1 MTAGR
6 FTRRDFLAASLGAG
20 LAASWPLS
28 SLSAAGVT
36 PRLVI
41 LGFDGVDP
49 RLVERWIASG
59 HLPNLARMRKKGTL
73 CPLGTTSPPNSP
85 VAWSSFATGS
95 GPEKHGVFGFL
106 RRDPQSYLP
115 ALAPITIVPPRF
127 VSGGA
132 SPARAVSHRRG
143 RAFWQTLD
151 QRGVPVTLLFV
162 PFAYPPPKLSHG
174 RVLAGLGAPDL
185 RFTNS
190 SFTLYTSEPAEKMV
204 AGGRVVQ
211 LAVEGG
217 SIDTRL
223 EGPRG
228 PGGKPLS
235 VPLELRLDRRAKTLT
250 VGMSGKREKLRVG
263 GRSGWFPVV
272 FEAAGLVLR
281 GRVRFHLLSV
291 TRELKL
297 YASPIQIDPHAP
309 ALPLGAPPGWLEK
322 AVGVHGGLPTV
333 GWAHDTSAVN
343 AGALPKEV
351 FLADLLD
358 TMQGRAELL
367 YREIGSRTAGLIV
380 SVFTG
385 TDQAAHIF
393 YRDLERKDGGPLRKV
408 YGLMD
413 RIVGRVSRLLPPKT
427 RLVVLSDHGFHPF
440 DRMLHVNSW
449 LESQGWFTRNRPQ
462 SEVRFLRGVSWK
474 DSLAYS
480 MGNGQVFVNLR
491 GRESL
496 GVVEPGGDRR
506 KLLDDIRKRL
516 LGLRDPVGGG
526 RPLRAVYDVYDG
538 AAANVRDRA
547 PDLQLAFAPG
557 YRSSWETSLGGAPLG
572 DALVANPKA
581 WCGDHAA
588 SDFNQTPGFIA
599 SAQALGHD
607 DPHLVDLANSVLHI
621 FDAPLSGSGRPLL

>member
-1 MTAGR
+1 
-6 FTRRDFLAASLGAG
+6 L
-20 LAASWPLS
+20 ASWPLR
-28 SLSAAGVT
+28 LQGAAPVT
-36 PRLVI
+36 PKLVI

-59 HLPNLARMRKKGTL
+59 HLPNLARMKKQGTL
-73 CPLGTTSPPNSP
+73 CPLGTSSPPNSP

-106 RRDPQSYLP
+106 RRDAKNYLP
-115 ALAPITIVPPRF
+115 ALAPYTIVPPRF
-127 VSGGA
+127 GPAGA
-132 SPARAVSHRRG
+132 SPPRAVSHRRG
-143 RAFWQTLD
+143 SAFWQTLD
-151 QRGVPVTLLFV
+151 RRGIPATLLFV
-162 PFAYPPPKLSHG
+162 PYAYPPPELSHG

-190 SFTLYTSEPAEKMV
+190 SFTLYTSESAEKMV

-211 LAVEGG
+211 LTVAGS

-235 VPLELRLDRRAKTLT
+235 VPLELRLDLRTKTLS

-263 GRSGWFPVV
+263 GRSGWFPVS

-281 GRVRFHLLSV
+281 GRVRFHLLSLAKQ
-291 TRELKL
+291 LKL

-367 YREIGSRTAGLIV
+367 YREIAARAAGLIV

-385 TDQAAHIF
+385 TDRAAHMF
-393 YRDLERKDGGPLRKV
+393 YRDLKRKDGGPLRKV
-408 YGLMD
+408 YSLMD
-413 RIVGRVSRLLPPKT
+413 RIVGRVARLLPPKT
-427 RLVVLSDHGFHPF
+427 RLLVLSDHGFHSF
-440 DRMLHVNSW
+440 DRMLHVNRW
-449 LESQGWFTRNRPQ
+449 LESQGWFTRSRQ
-462 SEVRFLRGVSWK
+462 QAEVRFLRGVSWK
-474 DSLAYS
+474 ESVAYS
-480 MGNGQVFVNLR
+480 LGNGQVYANLK
-491 GRESL
+491 GRESR
-496 GVVEPGGDRR
+496 GVVAPGADRR

-516 LGLRDPVGGG
+516 LDLRDPVGGG
-526 RPLRAVYDVYDG
+526 RPVRAVYDVYDR
-538 AAANVRDRA
+538 AASDVRDRA

-557 YRSSWETSLGGAPLG
+557 YRSSWETSLGGAPVG

-588 SDFNQTPGFIA
+588 SDFSQTPGFIA
-599 SAQALGHD
+599 SAQALSHD
-607 DPHLVDLANSVLHI
+607 DPNLIDLANSVLHV
-621 FDAPLSGSGRPLL
+621 FGTPLSGNGRPLL